1 MNEDFYNQIA
11 KSNAGTDCRNNLKKL
26 VLDNPNLLVDLIQIS
41 INTLDKN
48 HHKAVWIVEMIAET
62 DALLLL
68 PYIDD
73 LIESFSKC
81 KHESAIRGMSRVAYF
96 IGTSK
101 TFSTSENQNEKIIEI
116 CLDWLIGDTKVAPK
130 VYAMYTLSF
139 YITKYDWIKEE
150 LKNIIEKD
158 FETQS
163 AGYKAAAREVLRK
176 IKADKTN

>member
-1 MNEDFYNQIA
+1 MNEIFFNQIA
-11 KSNAGTDCRNNLKKL
+11 KSNAGTDCRINLKKL
-26 VLDNPNLLVDLIQIS
+26 VLDNPNLLADLVQMA
-41 INTLDKN
+41 INTSDKN

-62 DALLLL
+62 DTLLLQ
-68 PYIDD
+68 PFVND

-101 TFSTSENQNEKIIEI
+101 NIAVSENQHEKIIEY
-116 CLDWLIGDTKVAPK
+116 CLDGLIGDAKVAPK
-130 VYAMYTLSF
+130 VYNMYTLSF
-139 YITKYDWIKEE
+139 YSANHDWLKEE

-158 FETQS
+158 FATQS

-176 IKADKTN
+176 I

>member
-1 MNEDFYNQIA
+1 MKKVVIDNDDLLDNLVQIA
-11 KSNAGTDCRNNLKKL
+11 
-26 VLDNPNLLVDLIQIS
+26 

-48 HHKAVWIVEMIAET
+48 HHKAVWIIEMIAET

-101 TFSTSENQNEKIIEI
+101 AFSMSENQKEKISCI
-116 CLDWLIGDTKVAPK
+116 
-130 VYAMYTLSF
+130 
-139 YITKYDWIKEE
+139 
-150 LKNIIEKD
+150 
-158 FETQS
+158 
-163 AGYKAAAREVLRK
+163 
-176 IKADKTN
+176 